1 MTPRDAKKRRERD
14 STTRTNE
21 QRMELLV
28 RRAIAPTTTTAAIE
42 LARKTATDARTRT
55 TSRRGASTTR
65 TTRTR
70 RRSIEVEKTA
80 DGATAS
86 STPYDDI
93 ERRANL
99 ILVGGRGCGKSSVC
113 RRLAAADKRFKLF
126 SLDDL
131 IVYEAG
137 MSIPEIVETRG
148 WRYFRDLEYEVCK
161 KAGSAFDGW
170 TLIDAGGGVLTD
182 LNEDGEEVY
191 SQRKV
196 DALKAKDGLI
206 VFIDRPVQHLIE
218 RIQGDPNRPNLSA
231 SKGFEEIMARRY
243 PWYVKAADFV
253 YDAGGRE
260 DEARPLVKK
269 KRVASAVLA
278 WYYNQIGEKPLED
291 QWFQLDVERGFR
303 ELESR

>member
-1 MTPRDAKKRRERD
+1 
-14 STTRTNE
+14 
-21 QRMELLV
+21 MELLG
-28 RRAIAPTTTTAAIE
+28 RNTTTAIK
-42 LARKTATDARTRT
+42 LHARTPRT
-55 TSRRGASTTR
+55 TRRWTTPRTTR
-65 TTRTR
+65 TTTRT
-70 RRSIEVEKTA
+70 RSIEIEKNTDA
-80 DGATAS
+80 STATAS
-86 STPYDDI
+86 TTTPYDDI

-182 LNEDGEEVY
+182 LDENGEEVY

-206 VFIDRPVQHLIE
+206 VFIDRPVEHLIE
-218 RIQGDPNRPNLSA
+218 RIQGDPNRPDLSA
-231 SKGFEEIMARRY
+231 SKGFKEIMARRY

-291 QWFQLDVERGFR
+291 QWFQLDVARGFR